1 MFTIIAQVFYVL
13 IAAAMIAL
21 ILMQRGAGAD
31 AGSGFGGGASATVFG
46 ARGSSN
52 FLSRSTA
59 VLAGLFFLLSLG
71 MGMFHS
77 RPMVVATSDDLGVMA
92 GVAPKATTDD
102 VPAAPATAPAATD
115 VPTEYLPTLL
125 FLIVATG
132 IGIAL
137 IVIGNASSG
146 RVARREKLSPYEC
159 GFEAVRGRAHAVRR
173 ALLPDRHPVH
183 RLRPGNHLHL
193 PWTLVFRSWVR
204 GAGHHGPVRG
214 HAVPRLRLRLE
225 EGSARMGV
233 IQPSTV

>member
-102 VPAAPATAPAATD
+102 VPAAPATAPASSD
-115 VPTEYLPTLL
+115 VPT
-125 FLIVATG
+125 VAPAT
-132 IGIAL
+132 ATEQP
-137 IVIGNASSG
+137 APEPAKSE
-146 RVARREKLSPYEC
+146 AAQPEK
-159 GFEAVRGRAHAVRR
+159 
-173 ALLPDRHPVH
+173 
-183 RLRPGNHLHL
+183 
-193 PWTLVFRSWVR
+193 
-204 GAGHHGPVRG
+204 AGKD
-214 HAVPRLRLRLE
+214 
-225 EGSARMGV
+225 GV
-233 IQPSTV
+233 